1 MITDDD
7 GQIEFSVT
15 TMLMIVTVGDS
26 DVARQLTC
34 RDQCNGPD
42 PARPGPTGWTG
53 PSRCATAIMPVPRI
67 PSVTRGAMPHDPR
80 YDIQSS
86 SHDDKLDSD
95 LGRSGGPGGGP
106 AAHIIARRTHW
117 QP

>member
-53 PSRCATAIMPVPRI
+53 PSRCATAI
-67 PSVTRGAMPHDPR
+67 T
-80 YDIQSS
+80 
-86 SHDDKLDSD
+86 
-95 LGRSGGPGGGP
+95 
-106 AAHIIARRTHW
+106 
-117 QP
+117 